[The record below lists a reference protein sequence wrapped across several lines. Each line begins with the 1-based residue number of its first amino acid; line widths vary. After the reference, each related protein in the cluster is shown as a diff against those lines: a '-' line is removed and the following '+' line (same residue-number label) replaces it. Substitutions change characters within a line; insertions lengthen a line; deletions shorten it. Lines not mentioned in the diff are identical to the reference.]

1 MGSDMCI
8 RDSVMLPHVMRVN
21 APSCEAKLLEV
32 AAALGINKTDR
43 NATINALL
51 DAIEQLCRTVD
62 IPASL
67 RAFDIPEEDI
77 TQLAQDASN
86 VTRLLRNN
94 PKVLSV
100 DDIEAI
106 YRAAY

>member
-1 MGSDMCI
+1 
-8 RDSVMLPHVMRVN
+8 
-21 APSCEAKLLEV
+21 V
-32 AAALGINKTDR
+32 AAALGIDEKDHTT
-43 NATINALL
+43 TIDALL
-51 DAIEQLCRTVD
+51 DAIEQLCRTVN
-62 IPASL
+62 IPESL
-67 RAFDIPEEDI
+67 RAFDIPESDI
-77 TQLAQDASN
+77 RQLAEDASN